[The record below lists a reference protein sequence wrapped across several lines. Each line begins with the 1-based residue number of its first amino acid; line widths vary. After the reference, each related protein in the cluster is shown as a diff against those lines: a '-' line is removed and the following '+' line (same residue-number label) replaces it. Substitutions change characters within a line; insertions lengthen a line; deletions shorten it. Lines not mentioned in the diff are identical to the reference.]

1 MFNAAPSMRTLN
13 RDELAR
19 QVASISTENQALETY
34 QRCPECGAEQFT
46 QHAVRDDEKEGG

>member
-1 MFNAAPSMRTLN
+1 MRTLN

-34 QRCPECGAEQFT
+34 HRCTECGAEQFT
-46 QHAVRDDEKEGG
+46 QHAVHDDDPPG